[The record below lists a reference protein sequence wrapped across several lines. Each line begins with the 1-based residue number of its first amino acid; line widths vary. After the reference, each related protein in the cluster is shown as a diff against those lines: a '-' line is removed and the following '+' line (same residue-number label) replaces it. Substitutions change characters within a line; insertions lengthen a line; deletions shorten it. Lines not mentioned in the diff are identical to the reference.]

1 MDQQPYQSYPPY
13 AGINPNLAPMITHQ
27 PSLLGGAENMKL
39 LFDDTMAYLSA
50 RRGTSDRHADA
61 WETLRLMQAQN
72 AAVASHA
79 INMNVVISA
88 QAGDTSSQAQVTP
101 IRTGAADT
109 QVQQPAG
116 AVYPPIR
123 NVDQSG
129 ATATGAVQ
137 TAAAGVATAAEG
149 IATANQ
155 SIADAVANLMN
166 ALTAV
171 IVNASG
177 GASTPS
183 QTQAKPT
190 GATS

>member
-1 MDQQPYQSYPPY
+1 MENDKT
-13 AGINPNLAPMITHQ
+13 A
-27 PSLLGGAENMKL
+27 LLGRDENMKL
-39 LFDDTMAYLSA
+39 LFDATMAGMIL
-50 RRGTSDRHADA
+50 GTQISQSHANA
-61 WETLRLMQAQN
+61 WETLRFRIASNAQ
-72 AAVASHA
+72 SYDHA
-79 INMNVVISA
+79 INMGSVLA
-88 QAGDTSSQAQVTP
+88 GQAGVTENQAAVSP

-123 NVDQSG
+123 NVDQTG

-171 IVNASG
+171 VITATG

-183 QTQAKPT
+183 QTKPPT
-190 GATS
+190 A

>member
-1 MDQQPYQSYPPY
+1 MPDQTGYPYT
-13 AGINPNLAPMITHQ
+13 NPNLAPLITHQ

-39 LFDDTMAYLSA
+39 LFDDTMSFLSA
-50 RRGTSDRHADA
+50 RRQLNDRHADA
-61 WETLRLMQAQN
+61 WETLRLAQAQN
-72 AAVASHA
+72 MAVASHA

-88 QAGDTSSQAQVTP
+88 QSGDTATQAQVTP

-123 NVDQSG
+123 NVDQMGS
-129 ATATGAVQ
+129 TATGAVQ
-137 TAAAGVATAAEG
+137 TAQAGVATAAEG

-166 ALTAV
+166 ALTSV

-183 QTQAKPT
+183 QTSSKPT
-190 GATS
+190 S